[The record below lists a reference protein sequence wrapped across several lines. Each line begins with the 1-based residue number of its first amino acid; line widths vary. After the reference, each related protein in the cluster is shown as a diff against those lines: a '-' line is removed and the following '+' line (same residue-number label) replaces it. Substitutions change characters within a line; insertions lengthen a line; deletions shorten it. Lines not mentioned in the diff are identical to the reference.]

1 MNTKF
6 LYRIL
11 FASLCLLMTGCNDDN
26 EIFFEDLTGNEA
38 LERVHP
44 NERDKPY
51 PREEHEL
58 YLNPGSSDCAESC
71 TYCR

>member
-38 LERVHP
+38 LERVLP
-44 NERDKPY
+44 NERDKQ
-51 PREEHEL
+51 
-58 YLNPGSSDCAESC
+58 
-71 TYCR
+71 